1 MSFGAWLELIA
12 SGLITGSIYALVA
25 LGLNLQYGLMRILNI
40 AHGEFLMLGA
50 FVTWAATTTLG
61 WSPLAMIPLSFALMF
76 VLGLVIHR
84 LWFKRLTDTSPN
96 VDIFEARALMV
107 CFGLMFLVQN
117 FASWVWGGDLRGY
130 DYLAEPVHIGG
141 AQFAA
146 NKLLVLALSLI
157 FATALI
163 VLLRTTLYGKG
174 VRALMQSPTGA
185 TAGGH
190 RHRAAAPADVR
201 HRPGAV
207 GRGRLPAVDDL
218 HRHAGH
224 GRALHRDLADRHHA
238 GRLRQHGRRT
248 GRRAAAG
255 RGRGAGHA
263 LHQPVAEVAAVLRHL
278 HRRAAAAAQ
287 RVVSP
292 QAMNPRQL
300 LTRDLL
306 VLFGLTGW
314 AVAIPSFASEF
325 VVSLALTCL
334 MYIALATSWS
344 LFCGT
349 TRYLSLATAA
359 FFGIGAYTS
368 ALALEQTSW
377 AVAILLGAGIATGV
391 AVVMG
396 ALVLHLRGTYFAVLT
411 FGMTEL
417 IRHAI
422 TYWEKQVTGT
432 VGRVLTVVPERD
444 TIYLTM
450 LLIAVLAVATS
461 IVLRRTRFGL
471 ALRGIGSDEQRAM
484 TLGVDTRLIKIAGFA
499 ITAAFAGAAGAAMS
513 VRWTYIDPTTV
524 FNPFIGF
531 QTVLIALIGG
541 AATLWGPLIA
551 AIVFS
556 LLAETLR
563 LQLPQ
568 LYMMTL
574 GLLLIWSV
582 LYLPGGLAS
591 LALGDLQAMG
601 ARHARR
607 VEAQALRM
615 ERRQGPRQSA
625 RKGTPCRPLKHRRCS
640 TRTRS
645 RCASAA

>member
-1 MSFGAWLELIA
+1 M
-12 SGLITGSIYALVA
+12 T
-25 LGLNLQYGLMRILNI
+25 
-40 AHGEFLMLGA
+40 
-50 FVTWAATTTLG
+50 
-61 WSPLAMIPLSFALMF
+61 
-76 VLGLVIHR
+76 
-84 LWFKRLTDTSPN
+84 
-96 VDIFEARALMV
+96 
-107 CFGLMFLVQN
+107 
-117 FASWVWGGDLRGY
+117 
-130 DYLAEPVHIGG
+130 
-141 AQFAA
+141 
-146 NKLLVLALSLI
+146 
-157 FATALI
+157 
-163 VLLRTTLYGKG
+163 
-174 VRALMQSPTGA
+174 
-185 TAGGH
+185 
-190 RHRAAAPADVR
+190 
-201 HRPGAV
+201 
-207 GRGRLPAVDDL
+207 
-218 HRHAGH
+218 
-224 GRALHRDLADRHHA
+224 
-238 GRLRQHGRRT
+238 
-248 GRRAAAG
+248 
-255 RGRGAGHA
+255 
-263 LHQPVAEVAAVLRHL
+263 
-278 HRRAAAAAQ
+278 
-287 RVVSP
+287 
-292 QAMNPRQL
+292 PRQL

-377 AVAILLGAGIATGV
+377 AIAILLGAGIATGV

-499 ITAAFAGAAGAAMS
+499 LTAAFAGAAGAAMS

-556 LLAETLR
+556 LLAETLAPAAAAAVHDDAGAAADLVGAVPAGR
-563 LQLPQ
+563 A
-568 LYMMTL
+568 
-574 GLLLIWSV
+574 GLV
-582 LYLPGGLAS
+582 AM
-591 LALGDLQAMG
+591 GDLQAMV
-601 ARHARR
+601 ARQPRR

-615 ERRQGPRQSA
+615 ERRQGPRQAA
-625 RKGTPCRPLKHRRCS
+625 REGTPCPPLTPRRCS